1 MFRFKYTV
9 NWIVVI
15 SLGLGVTWTNISSKQ
30 YSVPWTKTLL
40 ELWVPT
46 EMTIH
51 NTQLGITECIYFLSN
66 CDWCTTLNIFFFFWW
81 RGNIWRSLGTM
92 ILFIRPWVDEAG
104 CNFGIMVGLEDIL
117 MVFSKHY
124 NWLFLLASLN
134 NAHDVI
140 DTLAHD
146 FPYTSQTAQYL
157 ALDPKKHLYS
167 IIKGSFFKK
176 DVIEA

>member
-66 CDWCTTLNIFFFFWW
+66 CDWCTTLNIFFFFFGGGEIFEGVWVPWSSLSDHELMKLVAILGLWW
-81 RGNIWRSLGTM
+81 GLRTFWWCFQNI
-92 ILFIRPWVDEAG
+92 I
-104 CNFGIMVGLEDIL
+104 
-117 MVFSKHY
+117 
-124 NWLFLLASLN
+124 
-134 NAHDVI
+134 I
-140 DTLAHD
+140 DC
-146 FPYTSQTAQYL
+146 
-157 ALDPKKHLYS
+157 
-167 IIKGSFFKK
+167 FF
-176 DVIEA
+176 

>member
-1 MFRFKYTV
+1 
-9 NWIVVI
+9 
-15 SLGLGVTWTNISSKQ
+15 
-30 YSVPWTKTLL
+30 
-40 ELWVPT
+40 
-46 EMTIH
+46 
-51 NTQLGITECIYFLSN
+51 
-66 CDWCTTLNIFFFFWW
+66 
-81 RGNIWRSLGTM
+81 
-92 ILFIRPWVDEAG
+92 
-104 CNFGIMVGLEDIL
+104 MVGLEDIL

-167 IIKGSFFKK
+167 VIKGSFFKK